1 MDEGVEKISSLFYL
15 VNEVFKNIEI
25 QQQLGGIRMT
35 IQWFPGHMA
44 KARRQVSEKLKL
56 VDIIFELVDARLP
69 LSSRNPMIDEVIN
82 QKPRLLILNKYDMA
96 DEHETRRWIAYFAER
111 GQKAVAINSFEGKGL
126 QSVNSAAQE
135 ILAEKWD
142 RMRSK
147 GMKPRAIRAM
157 IVGIPNVGKST
168 LINRLAKKNL
178 AKTGNMPGV
187 TKAQQWIKV
196 GKEIELLDTPGI
208 LWPKFEDPEI
218 GYKLALTGAIKD
230 TIINMED
237 LAVYGL
243 RFLSKHYP
251 SRMMERYGIEAVDE
265 QLVVTFDH
273 IGKLRRIFG
282 QGGEIDYDQV
292 AFRIV
297 RDIRDEHLGKL
308 TFDFVE
314 DQVAK
319 EHHELLVQQ
328 ENEERKKRNKL
339 LKQQQKQEQQEQQ
352 QQ

>member
-1 MDEGVEKISSLFYL
+1 MTF
-15 VNEVFKNIEI
+15 
-25 QQQLGGIRMT
+25 LGSPPFFDRKELKRMT

-44 KARRQVSEKLKL
+44 KARRQVQENLKL

-96 DEHETRRWIAYFAER
+96 DETETRRWIAYFEER

-126 QSVNSAAQE
+126 QAVNKAAQE
-135 ILAEKWD
+135 ILKEKWD
-142 RMRSK
+142 RMKAK

-208 LWPKFEDPEI
+208 LWPKFEDQEI

-230 TIINMED
+230 TITNMED

-243 RFLSKHYP
+243 RFLALHYP
-251 SRMMERYGIEAVDE
+251 ARMEERYKMTAVDE
-265 QLVVTFDH
+265 DLVITFDH
-273 IGKLRRIFG
+273 IGKLRRVFG

-292 AFRIV
+292 ALLIV
-297 RDIRDEHLGKL
+297 RDIRDQHLGKL
-308 TFDFVE
+308 TFDFVDE
-314 DQVAK
+314 QVEK
-319 EHHELLVQQ
+319 ERLEVLIAQ
-328 ENEERKKRNKL
+328 ENEERRQKNL
-339 LKQQQKQEQQEQQ
+339 LMKQQKRQEQQDQ
-352 QQ
+352 